1 MDKPFALI
9 VEDDRRSAALFRHVV
24 DLVGFQSEV
33 VFHGGLAVERLSHS
47 RPDLVLLDLNLPGVS
62 GNQILEFIRK
72 TDRLQHTKVV
82 VISGQ
87 AHVASG
93 LSVQPDLML
102 LKPVS
107 VDQLTSLIS
116 RITLSEQ
123 SPKAIPFSEKP
134 LDRRTNLYNQSFF
147 KLRLESAL
155 RQSKEINPYLFAVFL
170 FKLEPIAR
178 IARTGK
184 ENMGADAW
192 ESTLREVAGNLRSI
206 LRPTDTIA
214 RFDRDTFYLLIENIP
229 SGEVAV
235 RIANRVQE
243 ILYRRIP
250 EIKDKIRMPV
260 RVGILLCDSG
270 YEKVDVILS
279 DAKYALAL
287 AAAQGEEYS
296 RFYYQI
302 SARGD
307 NKAESS

>member
-33 VFHGGLAVERLSHS
+33 MFHGQLAVERLSHS
-47 RPDLVLLDLNLPGVS
+47 QPDLVLLDLNLPGVS
-62 GNQILEFIRK
+62 GNRILEIIRE
-72 TDRLQHTKVV
+72 TDRLQHTKVI

-123 SPKAIPFSEKP
+123 SPKAIPFDEKP

-147 KLRLESAL
+147 RLRLESAL
-155 RQSKEINPYLFAVFL
+155 KQSKEIDQYLFAVFL
-170 FKLEPIAR
+170 FKLEPAAPVAR
-178 IARTGK
+178 KGK
-184 ENMGADAW
+184 EIMRTDAW
-192 ESTLREVAGNLRSI
+192 ESVLREVAGNLRRI

-214 RFDRDTFYLLIENIP
+214 RFDPDTFYFLIENIP
-229 SGEVAV
+229 NGEVAV
-235 RIANRVQE
+235 RVANRVQQ
-243 ILYRRIP
+243 ILYQKITDIG
-250 EIKDKIRMPV
+250 EKIRVPI
-260 RVGILLCDSG
+260 RVGILLCDRG
-270 YEKVDVILS
+270 YENVDVVLS
-279 DAKYALAL
+279 DAKYAQMLAS
-287 AAAQGEEYS
+287 AQGDEYS
-296 RFYYQI
+296 KYYYQF
-302 SARGD
+302 STKRRQH
-307 NKAESS
+307 SS

>member
-24 DLVGFQSEV
+24 DLVGFQTEV

-72 TDRLQHTKVV
+72 ADGLQHTKVV

-123 SPKAIPFSEKP
+123 SPKAIPFDEKP
-134 LDRRTNLYNQSFF
+134 LDSQTNLYNQSFF
-147 KLRLESAL
+147 KIRLESAL
-155 RQSKEINPYLFAVFL
+155 KQAREIDNGLFAVFL
-170 FKLEPIAR
+170 FKLEPSALVAR
-178 IARTGK
+178 KGK
-184 ENMGADAW
+184 ENLRTNAW
-192 ESTLREVAGNLRSI
+192 ESVLREVAGNLRSI

-214 RFDRDTFYLLIENIP
+214 RFDPDTFYFLIENIP
-229 SGEVAV
+229 NGEVAV
-235 RIANRVQE
+235 RVANRVQQ
-243 ILYRRIP
+243 ILYRKITDIG
-250 EIKDKIRMPV
+250 EKIRVPI
-260 RVGILLCDSG
+260 RVGILLCDRA
-270 YEKVDVILS
+270 YENVDVVLS
-279 DAKYALAL
+279 DAKYAQMLAS
-287 AAAQGEEYS
+287 AQGDEYS
-296 RFYYQI
+296 KYYYQF
-302 SARGD
+302 SAKRRQHG
-307 NKAESS
+307 S

>member
-33 VFHGGLAVERLSHS
+33 VFHGGLAVERLTHS

-72 TDRLQHTKVV
+72 ADGLQHTKVV

-123 SPKAIPFSEKP
+123 SPKAIPFDEKP

-147 KLRLESAL
+147 RLRLESAL
-155 RQSKEINPYLFAVFL
+155 KQSKEIDQYLFSVFL
-170 FKLEPIAR
+170 FKLEPAALVTR
-178 IARTGK
+178 DGK
-184 ENMGADAW
+184 ENMRTHAW
-192 ESTLREVAGNLRSI
+192 ESVVREVAGNLRSI

-214 RFDRDTFYLLIENIP
+214 RFDPDTFYFLIENIP

-235 RIANRVQE
+235 RVANRVQE
-243 ILYRRIP
+243 ILYRKITAIR
-250 EIKDKIRMPV
+250 DKIRVPI

-270 YEKVDVILS
+270 YEKADVILS

-287 AAAQGEEYS
+287 ASAQGDEYS
-296 RFYYQI
+296 RFYYQV
-302 SARGD
+302 SARGG
-307 NKAESS
+307 NAAY